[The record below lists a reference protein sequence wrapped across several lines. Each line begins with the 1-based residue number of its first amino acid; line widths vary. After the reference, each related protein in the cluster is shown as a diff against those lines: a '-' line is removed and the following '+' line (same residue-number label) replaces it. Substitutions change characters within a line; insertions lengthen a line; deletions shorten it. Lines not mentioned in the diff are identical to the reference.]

1 MKLHFFIAALFI
13 STLTSCTFLDL
24 GSADSS
30 IDPNEL
36 FGGDRLSYRYENE
49 ILNKEPKE
57 NRTKE
62 KIESK
67 RIVATNK
74 RSTKNSKIENDS
86 FNSFKKWRQENPES
100 KNYED
105 YNIWLEYQGY
115 LKQKSEV
122 IQ

>member
-1 MKLHFFIAALFI
+1 MKPHFFIAALFI

-24 GSADSS
+24 GTADYS

-49 ILNKEPKE
+49 ILNKGPKE

-67 RIVATNK
+67 RIVAANK
-74 RSTKNSKIENDS
+74 RSIKNSKIENDS